1 MPVNKIAG
9 LGDMCDREIENYDGV
24 TMEIQRIWDV
34 RTNRIPV
41 TIAASRTVLASLKK
55 YLNNVPGKHNI
66 KEI

>member
-1 MPVNKIAG
+1 
-9 LGDMCDREIENYDGV
+9 
-24 TMEIQRIWDV
+24 MEIQRIWDV

-41 TIAASRTVLASLKK
+41 IIAASRTVLASLRK